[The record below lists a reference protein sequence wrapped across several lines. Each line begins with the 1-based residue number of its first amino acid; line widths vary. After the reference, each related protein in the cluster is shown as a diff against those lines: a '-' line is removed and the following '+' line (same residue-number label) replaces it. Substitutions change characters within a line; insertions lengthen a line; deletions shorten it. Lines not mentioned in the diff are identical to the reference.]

1 MLDSDEICRQ
11 GCVELSAGRIMS
23 LLDKMLGRPLRSSEE
38 SKETLTVATGVPVL
52 GLDALASTGYGPEA
66 ALTILLPLGLLGLRY
81 LLFIVLAIVLK
92 LATLYMS
99 YRQTAAAYP
108 GGGGAYIVAKDNLG
122 IHAGVWAAVSLLL
135 DYLLNVAVGIS
146 AGVGAAVSAI
156 PLLHNHV
163 LGLCLLVLT
172 TLTLINLRGVRESG
186 LAFALP
192 TFAFIVCMGSVLML
206 GLVRAW
212 QGGGH
217 PSPVVAPPA
226 VPAATQAV
234 SAWLLLGAFA
244 NGCTAMTGVEA
255 VSNGVPMFRK
265 PAVPNAQWTL
275 TIIVGVLALFLLAIG
290 FLCPAYHISAMD
302 ERRPGYQMILSQLV
316 AAVAGHGIFY
326 YVSIATIFVV
336 LTYSAQTSF
345 ADFPRVCRLLAED
358 GFLPLAFASRGR
370 RLVYSL
376 GILAL
381 AFCSGLLLIAF
392 GGITDKLIP
401 LFAVGAFTAFLFS
414 QAGMVRHWL
423 RTGGRAMHANLFFNA
438 LGAVTTAVALVIII
452 IAKFVEGAWITV
464 LVVPGLVA
472 MFIQIR
478 RHYQRVQREV
488 EQPIALKTWK
498 VQQPLVIM
506 MIDGWNRVAE
516 RALEFGL
523 RISDDVT
530 AVHVTREDEDTA
542 HLRALWKEKAEQ
554 PARAANSAVPRLEII
569 KSPYRKAYQP
579 LLDLVEKTKR
589 EKPGRIIAV
598 IIPELAE
605 PHWYGYLLDNWY
617 GAGLRARL
625 LLGHDDR
632 TIVITVPW
640 YLRED
645 QLSGKVE

>member
-1 MLDSDEICRQ
+1 
-11 GCVELSAGRIMS
+11 
-23 LLDKMLGRPLRSSEE
+23 
-38 SKETLTVATGVPVL
+38 
-52 GLDALASTGYGPEA
+52 
-66 ALTILLPLGLLGLRY
+66 
-81 LLFIVLAIVLK
+81 
-92 LATLYMS
+92 
-99 YRQTAAAYP
+99 
-108 GGGGAYIVAKDNLG
+108 
-122 IHAGVWAAVSLLL
+122 
-135 DYLLNVAVGIS
+135 
-146 AGVGAAVSAI
+146 
-156 PLLHNHV
+156 
-163 LGLCLLVLT
+163 
-172 TLTLINLRGVRESG
+172 
-186 LAFALP
+186 
-192 TFAFIVCMGSVLML
+192 
-206 GLVRAW
+206 
-212 QGGGH
+212 
-217 PSPVVAPPA
+217 
-226 VPAATQAV
+226 
-234 SAWLLLGAFA
+234 
-244 NGCTAMTGVEA
+244 
-255 VSNGVPMFRK
+255 
-265 PAVPNAQWTL
+265 
-275 TIIVGVLALFLLAIG
+275 
-290 FLCPAYHISAMD
+290 
-302 ERRPGYQMILSQLV
+302 
-316 AAVAGHGIFY
+316 
-326 YVSIATIFVV
+326 
-336 LTYSAQTSF
+336 
-345 ADFPRVCRLLAED
+345 
-358 GFLPLAFASRGR
+358 
-370 RLVYSL
+370 
-376 GILAL
+376 
-381 AFCSGLLLIAF
+381 
-392 GGITDKLIP
+392 
-401 LFAVGAFTAFLFS
+401 
-414 QAGMVRHWL
+414 MVRHWL